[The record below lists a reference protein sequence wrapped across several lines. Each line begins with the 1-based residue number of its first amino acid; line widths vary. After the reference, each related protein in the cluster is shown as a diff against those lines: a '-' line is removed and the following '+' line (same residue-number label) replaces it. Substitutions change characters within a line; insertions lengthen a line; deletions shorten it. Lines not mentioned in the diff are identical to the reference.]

1 MKMLATLL
9 GAVTAIALLSG
20 CSTYRYDRYAYGWG
34 YDGRY
39 TTYNQ
44 SYWNA
49 HGCWLDSANTPHC
62 VR

>member
-20 CSTYRYDRYAYGWG
+20 CTYGRYDRYAYGYG
-34 YDGRY
+34 PYV
-39 TTYNQ
+39 TYNQ

-49 HGCWLDSANTPHC
+49 HGCWLDSENTPHC
-62 VR
+62 LR